1 LAPPDQE
8 GFDVKSHR
16 VAELVGTVAAA
27 VLLSLLR
34 TPMAEA
40 QVNPEPIL
48 PSKPYPPAPRL
59 ADGTP
64 NLGPTEPNR
73 GYWNLTA
80 HQDYAKVLLRPAT
93 IPYQPWAREL
103 ARERREQLSKY
114 DPEGYCL
121 PPSGPRLMTTPFPME
136 ILQVPA
142 QKRILMIYEGGTHLW
157 RVIYMD
163 GRPHPQG
170 DRLNPTWLGHSVGRW
185 EGDTLVV
192 DVVGFNEGSWIDL
205 VGDPHTDLLHVVER
219 YSRPDLYTLRYEAT
233 IDDPGAYTEPWTIG
247 LDIVWD
253 EKGEIQEY
261 ICQENNIWLRRLAG
275 DVVGKHERGQ

>member
-1 LAPPDQE
+1 L
-8 GFDVKSHR
+8 DVKSHPA
-16 VAELVGTVAAA
+16 VELVEIVAAV
-27 VLLSLLR
+27 VLLSLLL
-34 TPMAEA
+34 TPIAEA
-40 QVNPEPIL
+40 QVNPQPIL

-80 HQDYAKVLLRPAT
+80 HQDYAKVLLHPAK

-103 ARERREQLSKY
+103 ARQRREQLSKY

-163 GRPHPQG
+163 GRPHPEG

-247 LDIVWD
+247 LDVVWD

-275 DVVGKHERGQ
+275 DVAGKHERGQ

>member
-1 LAPPDQE
+1 L
-8 GFDVKSHR
+8 DVKSHR
-16 VAELVGTVAAA
+16 VAELIGTVAAA
-27 VLLSLLR
+27 VLLSHLL

-40 QVNPEPIL
+40 QVNPVPIL
-48 PSKPYPPAPRL
+48 PSKPYPPTPRL
-59 ADGTP
+59 GDGTP
-64 NLGPTEPNR
+64 NLGPTDPNR
-73 GYWNLTA
+73 GYWNLAA
-80 HQDYAKVLLRPAT
+80 HQDYAKVLLRPAK
-93 IPYQPWAREL
+93 IPYQPWAWEL
-103 ARERREQLSKY
+103 ARQRREQLSKY

-136 ILQVPA
+136 IIQVPA
-142 QKRILMIYEGGTHLW
+142 QKRILMIYEGGTHIW

-163 GRPHPQG
+163 GRPHPDG

-247 LDIVWD
+247 MDIVWD

-261 ICQENNIWLRRLAG
+261 ICQENNIWLQRLAAK
-275 DVVGKHERGQ
+275 DKDKDTVVDKHEPR